1 MNEDAASSARL
12 ALWTGHGY
20 SLGLVVDAWCRAR
33 AHSQLRVGVVGIRV
47 EPDAQGS
54 RELDREL
61 EVR

>member
-33 AHSQLRVGVVGIRV
+33 AHSQIHVGPAADLVDREADG
-47 EPDAQGS
+47 P

>member
-1 MNEDAASSARL
+1 MDEKPAGGASQ
-12 ALWTGHGY
+12 ALWRGHGY